1 MARRMTKEAAAPPPE
16 MTAEALASWNR
27 KIEAAADAN
36 ASAAGSLQNL
46 WKQAKE
52 AGVDAD
58 ALRIVR
64 KLAKL
69 DEPVAQARLRAI
81 NRYAELLGLTDQ
93 ADLFE
98 QDAANATTPP
108 DGQVTT
114 AKAYGMGHTAGLAG
128 KVNPDQNPFDSDP
141 QRRQWQEGWQ
151 DGQEELAKKSF
162 GAPGDE
168 VAGVP
173 DVPVSLDRRR
183 KATEPAAA

>member
-1 MARRMTKEAAAPPPE
+1 MARRMTKEAEKPPTE
-16 MTAEALASWNR
+16 MTTEALSSWNR
-27 KIEAAADAN
+27 KIESAAEAY

-52 AGVDAD
+52 AGVDCD

-64 KLAKL
+64 KIAKL

-81 NRYAELLGLTDQ
+81 NTYAELLGLTDQ

-141 QRRQWQEGWQ
+141 QRRQWQLGWQ
-151 DGQEELAKKSF
+151 DGQEELARKAF
-162 GAPGDE
+162 GAPGGDTM
-168 VAGVP
+168 P
-173 DVPVSLDRRR
+173 DAPASLDRRR
-183 KATEPAAA
+183 AAKAPEPAAA